1 MLSEYTVNIANSIAE
16 QLATDG
22 MIWGKELEWY
32 IRQCFKDLGE
42 IETEEQYLEIE
53 NTVLESVG
61 KRKKRIKVT
70 DTKTN
75 KVFYLKNID
84 EAVEHFNC
92 KRSTFES
99 SLYRGTRLK
108 FRYKIEYANPNYK
121 EI

>member
-84 EAVEHFNC
+84 EAVEHFYNIII
-92 KRSTFES
+92 T
-99 SLYRGTRLK
+99 
-108 FRYKIEYANPNYK
+108 
-121 EI
+121 